1 MDDNYK
7 CRVCGSINTLNL
19 GSLPKQTHFAGRLMQ
34 QSLPESFLYE
44 CNDCS
49 LVVRHPILSTSQY
62 NTLYE
67 QASSK
72 VWSSSNVALRYDQ
85 IVVKNFILK
94 RNKSNDKVLDVGC
107 YTADLLKSLPESY
120 KKYGVEMSLEAA
132 LVAKE
137 KGIKVV
143 GNDLYKIVTNEKFD
157 VITAVDV
164 IEHIHNPEE
173 FIRNLAMLLEPNG
186 QLIVSSGNT
195 DSWLWKNLKN
205 RFWYSKF
212 PEHISF
218 IGINWLNNF
227 CKKNNF
233 KIIEVRFFTY
243 VPNNISFIVK
253 NMVKCIFSL
262 IRINPERFSN
272 TTKDHFCFVISKNL
286 I

>member
-1 MDDNYK
+1 MNIYC
-7 CRVCGSINTLNL
+7 CRACKSKNTVNL
-19 GSLPKQTHFAGRLMQ
+19 GMLPEQNFFAGKLLD
-34 QSLPESFLYE
+34 QSLPESCLYV
-44 CNDCS
+44 CNDC
-49 LVVRHPILSTSQY
+49 LLQARHPVLSKAEY
-62 NTLYE
+62 NSLYE
-67 QASSK
+67 KASSK
-72 VWSSSNVALRYDQ
+72 VWSSSNVELRYDQ
-85 IVVKNFILK
+85 LVVKNFILK
-94 RNKSNDKVLDVGC
+94 RNKSRDKVLDVGC
-107 YTADLLKSLPESY
+107 YTADLLKSLPDSY
-120 KKYGVEMSLEAA
+120 KKYGVEMSKEAA

-137 KGIKVV
+137 NGIKIV
-143 GNDLYKIVTNEKFD
+143 GNDLYRIVTNEKFD

-173 FIRNLAMLLEPNG
+173 FIRNLALLLEPNG

-218 IGINWLNNF
+218 IGINWLNIF
-227 CKKNNF
+227 CKNNNF
-233 KIIEVRFFTY
+233 KIIEIHFFTY

-253 NMVKCIFSL
+253 NIVKCIFSL

-286 I
+286 T